1 MRDAQGLACPPTID
15 RSPLP
20 GVWKSLWVDLQNITG
35 SIVTAQGLARP
46 PTIDLFALAW
56 GVEKS
61 VDRFA
66 KHYEV
71 NSHDALIEQPPGLS
85 GAP

>member
-1 MRDAQGLACPPTID
+1 MRD
-15 RSPLP
+15 
-20 GVWKSLWVDLQNITG
+20 
-35 SIVTAQGLARP
+35 AQGLARP

>member
-15 RSPLP
+15 
-20 GVWKSLWVDLQNITG
+20 
-35 SIVTAQGLARP
+35 
-46 PTIDLFALAW
+46 LFALTW

-61 VDRFA
+61 MGRFA
-66 KHYEV
+66 KHYGV

-85 GAP
+85 GGTLIGPTTAQR

>member
-1 MRDAQGLACPPTID
+1 MRDAQGLAC
-15 RSPLP
+15 
-20 GVWKSLWVDLQNITG
+20 
-35 SIVTAQGLARP
+35 P